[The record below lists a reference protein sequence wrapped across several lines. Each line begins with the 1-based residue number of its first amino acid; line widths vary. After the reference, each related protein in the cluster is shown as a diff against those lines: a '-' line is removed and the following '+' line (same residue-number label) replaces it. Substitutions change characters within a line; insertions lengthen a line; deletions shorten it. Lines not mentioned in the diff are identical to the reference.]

1 MPATASNGAAPHE
14 NTDYPGN
21 AAILDSTAPAKLDAS
36 LYGDKVADAV
46 GLLNASLAAGAI
58 RNADLNAVKSK
69 MARAFESAWE
79 NGVTDQYIALGKWK
93 ELPEKLYDVLFDSPE
108 LHTIASMRKKLDKA
122 PAHPARASAIAVL
135 MQWQPVQDAINFL
148 KARVVKGAAPQQKAA
163 PTNLPESDVAEVL
176 VNDNGKGYT
185 YTAVMKDGSKQ
196 VIRKNAT
203 TRYEKAF
210 HYAQDVAGSTKSG
223 LARMF
228 TFGKEPSSSLPVI
241 RSLVVKEA

>member
-1 MPATASNGAAPHE
+1 MRTPTTQAM
-14 NTDYPGN
+14 

-36 LYGDKVADAV
+36 LYGDKAADAV

-58 RNADLNAVKSK
+58 RNADLNAAKAK
-69 MARAFESAWE
+69 MARAFENGWE
-79 NGVTDQYIALGKWK
+79 KGVTDQHIALGKWK
-93 ELPEKLYDVLFDSPE
+93 ELPEKLHDVLFDGPE

-122 PAHPARASAIAVL
+122 PAHPARAAAIAVL

-148 KARVVKGAAPQQKAA
+148 KSRVVKGAAPQQKAA

-176 VNDNGKGYT
+176 VSDNGKGFT

-210 HYAQDVAGSTKSG
+210 HYAQDVAGWNKSE
-223 LARMF
+223 LARFF
-228 TFGKEPSSSLPVI
+228 TFGKAPSSRHPVI
-241 RSLVVKEA
+241 RTFVVKDA